1 MVLALNV
8 INSIGTD
15 GSFGNQESDKS
26 VLSKIG
32 QAVTPLFAPMGIE
45 QDNWAATVGIF
56 TGVLAK
62 EAVVGTLDSIYTQ
75 IAAEEAGTGAEKEA
89 FEFWPTIEDAFATI
103 PENLAG
109 ITDMVFDPL
118 GLDVGE
124 ISDQQAAAESQ
135 EVSGG
140 IFGAMAS
147 RFDGQAGAFAY
158 LLFILLYFPCAATI
172 GAISR
177 ETGGAWAT
185 FVACWTTGVAY
196 TISTLFYQIATFSRH
211 PQSSTGWIVGLGIL
225 TVVVIAT
232 LYTWGKKGT
241 PTPAK
246 HSAGQI

>member
-15 GSFGNQESDKS
+15 GSFGSQESGKS
-26 VLSKIG
+26 VLSSIG
-32 QAVTPLFAPMGIE
+32 QTLTPLFAPMGIE

-75 IAAEEAGTGAEKEA
+75 IALEEAGDSADENEY
-89 FEFWPTIEDAFATI
+89 EFWPTIEQAFSTI
-103 PENLAG
+103 PSNLAG
-109 ITDMVFDPL
+109 ITDLIFDPL
-118 GLDVGE
+118 GLDVGD
-124 ISDQQAAAESQ
+124 ISDKQTAAESQ
-135 EVSGG
+135 EVDSG

-147 RFDGQAGAFAY
+147 RFDGKAGAFAY

-185 FVACWTTGVAY
+185 FVASWTTGVAY
-196 TISTLFYQIATFSRH
+196 TISTMFYQVATFTRH
-211 PQSSTGWIVGLGIL
+211 PQSSAGWIIGLSIL
-225 TVVVIAT
+225 TVIVIAT
-232 LYTWGKKGT
+232 LYTWGKKELTT
-241 PTPAK
+241 PFERSQGK
-246 HSAGQI
+246 